1 MLTPPIT
8 QQDDKILMSID
19 SNQRLPSRVTNSQTS
34 NGQAVPH
41 PSTIYPEELLTPSN
55 GLNLKE
61 FIGIISRRK
70 WLVATTVILTLLAV
84 ILITL
89 MIKPV
94 YRANSTIQIERNAAG
109 ISSGTLQSVE
119 SRSDKDFHETQRQL
133 LQSKTLARRVINQL
147 GLDAKDTSFG
157 VIASIKNALG
167 MQQVNQSSAERTEA
181 LFLDNLTVQPVSNSQ
196 LVQINYDSTD
206 PKLAADISNAI
217 AKTFVRMNL
226 EKRFNV
232 ATYSTEFLTEQ
243 TKEVR
248 ETLERSEQ
256 ALNDYAREHG
266 IVQDSEGENTDTQS
280 LKSLGQELVIAQRDR
295 IQAEALLA
303 QAQSTDSQDPST
315 IAILSTDPKLQDK
328 GTQLVQLIAERN
340 ALIQKS
346 SSGTS
351 RAIRRLDGR
360 VNSLRAEINASA
372 STVIATLKIKA
383 ESAARRQ
390 ELIKQ
395 QLSSLKNTAITTQG
409 ESIRYNTLLREV
421 ESNRVIYTELLQKYK
436 SAKVAGE
443 NGTNNITIIDK
454 AGVPYEKYKPRLRNN
469 LAFGLLLGLML
480 GMGAAFLREFMDDT
494 LKSSD
499 ELERVTGLPVLGLLP
514 NLKNHSYE
522 QVALLA
528 HMEPRAP
535 LAEAIRSLRTSLKFS
550 TQYGAPRV
558 TFITSSNPSEGKS
571 SIALNLAT
579 AYAQVGGKV
588 LLIDA
593 DLRNPSIHQ
602 LLKLDNLEG
611 LTNYLAGAGEA
622 ESISRPCLIKQ
633 LRVITSGPIPPDP
646 VELLSGKRMQALLD
660 ASAEE
665 FDHIIIDG
673 PPVIGLADALVLS
686 NLADATIL
694 SVQAGKTRK
703 ASLLASL
710 KRLERTSGNIIGTLL
725 SRVDQSSNPEYSEDS
740 YYTYTSDTKYKN
752 SNS

>member
-1 MLTPPIT
+1 
-8 QQDDKILMSID
+8 MSID
-19 SNQRLPSRVTNSQTS
+19 SNQRLPSRVPNNQPL
-34 NGQAVPH
+34 NGQVAPH
-41 PSTIYPEELLTPSN
+41 PSTIYPEELLAPSN
-55 GLNLKE
+55 GLNLKD
-61 FIGIISRRK
+61 FIGILSRRK
-70 WLVATTVILTLLAV
+70 WLVAITVLLTLLAV

-109 ISSGTLQSVE
+109 LSSTNGMFQSVE

-133 LQSKTLARRVINQL
+133 IQSKTLARRVINQL

-157 VIASIKNALG
+157 VIASIKGALG
-167 MQQVNQSSAERTEA
+167 ASQENQSSKERTEA

-206 PKLAADISNAI
+206 PKLAADIANAI
-217 AKTFVRMNL
+217 SKTFVRMNL

-232 ATYSTEFLTEQ
+232 ATFSKEFLTEQ
-243 TKEVR
+243 TQEVR
-248 ETLERSEQ
+248 ATLERSEQ
-256 ALNDYAREHG
+256 ALNAYAREYG

-280 LKSLGQELVIAQRDR
+280 LKSLSQELVSAQRDR
-295 IQAEALLA
+295 IQAQALLA
-303 QAQSTDSQDPST
+303 QAEGTDSQDPST
-315 IAILSTDPKLQDK
+315 IAILSKDPKMQDK
-328 GTQLVQLIAERN
+328 GTQLLQLVAERN
-340 ALIQKS
+340 ALIKKS

-351 RAIRRLDGR
+351 RAIRRLESQVTR
-360 VNSLRAEINASA
+360 LRAEINAHA
-372 STVIATLKIKA
+372 STVIATLRVEA
-383 ESAARRQ
+383 ESANKRQ
-390 ELIKQ
+390 ELIKT
-395 QLSSLKNTAITTQG
+395 QLTALKNTAITTAG
-409 ESIRYNTLLREV
+409 DSIRYNTLKREV
-421 ESNRVIYTELLQKYK
+421 ESNRTIYKELLQQYK
-436 SAKVAGE
+436 NAKVNGE

-499 ELERVTGLPVLGLLP
+499 ELERITGLPVLGLLP
-514 NLKNHSYE
+514 NIKNQSDD

-528 HMEPRAP
+528 HMEPRSP

-593 DLRNPSIHQ
+593 DLRNPSLHH

-622 ESISRPCLIKQ
+622 ENISRPCLIKQ

-660 ASAEE
+660 ASTEE

-703 ASLLASL
+703 ASLLATL

-740 YYTYTSDTKYKN
+740 YYTYTNSTKYNN

>member
-1 MLTPPIT
+1 
-8 QQDDKILMSID
+8 MSID
-19 SNQRLPSRVTNSQTS
+19 SNQRLPSRVSNNQLP
-34 NGQAVPH
+34 NGQVVPH
-41 PSTIYPEELLTPSN
+41 PSTIYPEELLTPSG
-55 GLNLKE
+55 GLNLKD
-61 FIGIISRRK
+61 FIGILSRRK
-70 WLVATTVILTLLAV
+70 WLVATTVLLTLLAV

-94 YRANSTIQIERNAAG
+94 YRASSTIQIERNAAG
-109 ISSGTLQSVE
+109 LSSTNGMLQSVE

-133 LQSKTLARRVINQL
+133 IQSKTLARRVINQL

-167 MQQVNQSSAERTEA
+167 VTPQADQSSKERTEA

-217 AKTFVRMNL
+217 AKTFVRTNL

-248 ETLERSEQ
+248 EALERSEQ
-256 ALNDYAREHG
+256 ALNAYALKHG
-266 IVQDSEGENTDTQS
+266 IIQDNEGESTDTDS
-280 LKSLGQELVIAQRDR
+280 LKSLSQILVGAQRDR

-303 QAQSTDSQDPST
+303 QAQNTDSQDPST
-315 IAILSTDPKLQDK
+315 IAILSSDPKMQDK
-328 GTQLVQLIAERN
+328 GTLLVQLVAERN

-351 RAIRRLDGR
+351 RAIRRLDSR
-360 VNSLRAEINASA
+360 ITKLRAEINASA

-383 ESAARRQ
+383 ESAATQQ
-390 ELIKQ
+390 ELIEK
-395 QLSSLKNTAITTQG
+395 QLSALKSTAINSQG
-409 ESIRYNTLLREV
+409 DNIRYNTLKREV
-421 ESNRVIYTELLQKYK
+421 ESNRIIYTELLGQYK

-454 AGVPYEKYKPRLRNN
+454 AGVPYDKHKPRLRNN

-499 ELERVTGLPVLGLLP
+499 ELERITGLPVLGLLP
-514 NLKNHSYE
+514 NVKS
-522 QVALLA
+522 QSDDQIALLA
-528 HMEPRAP
+528 HVEPRSP

-593 DLRNPSIHQ
+593 DLRNPSIHH

-622 ESISRPCLIKQ
+622 ENISRPCLIKQ

-660 ASAEE
+660 GSAEE

-703 ASLLASL
+703 ASLLATL

-740 YYTYTSDTKYKN
+740 YYTYTSSTKYNN
-752 SNS
+752 SNT

>member
-1 MLTPPIT
+1 
-8 QQDDKILMSID
+8 MSID
-19 SNQRLPSRVTNSQTS
+19 SNQRLPSRVSSS
-34 NGQAVPH
+34 NASPTAPH
-41 PSTIYPEELLTPSN
+41 PSTIYPEELLAPSN

-61 FIGIISRRK
+61 FIGILSRRK
-70 WLVATTVILTLLAV
+70 WLVVTTVLCTLLAV

-109 ISSGTLQSVE
+109 LSSSNLQSVE

-133 LQSKTLARRVINQL
+133 IQSKTLARRVINQL

-167 MQQVNQSSAERTEA
+167 MTPVDRSSAERTEA
-181 LFLDNLTVQPVSNSQ
+181 LFLDNLTVQPISNSQ

-243 TKEVR
+243 IEEVR
-248 ETLERSEQ
+248 EALERSEK

-280 LKSLGQELVIAQRDR
+280 LKSLSQELVIAQRDR

-303 QAQSTDSQDPST
+303 QAQDTNSQDPST
-315 IAILSTDPKLQDK
+315 IAILSNDPALQDK
-328 GTQLVQLIAERN
+328 GTQLVQAIAQRN
-340 ALIQKS
+340 DLIQKS

-351 RAIRRLDGR
+351 RAIRRLDTTVR
-360 VNSLRAEINASA
+360 NLRAEINAKA
-372 STVIATLKIKA
+372 STVIATLKIQA
-383 ESAARRQ
+383 ESALKRQ
-390 ELIKQ
+390 ELIEQ
-395 QLSSLKNTAITTQG
+395 QLNSLKTTTISAQG
-409 ESIRYNTLLREV
+409 DSIRYNTLQREV
-421 ESNRVIYTELLQKYK
+421 ESNQVIYTELLQQYK

-454 AGVPYEKYKPRLRNN
+454 AGVPYEKHKPRLRNN
-469 LAFGLLLGLML
+469 VAFGLLLGLML

-499 ELERVTGLPVLGLLP
+499 ELERITALPVLGLLP

-528 HMEPRAP
+528 HMEPRSP

-611 LTNYLAGAGEA
+611 LTNYLAGAGDA
-622 ESISRPCLIKQ
+622 ENISRPCLIKQ

-660 ASAEE
+660 AASEE

-703 ASLLASL
+703 ASLIATL

-740 YYTYTSDTKYKN
+740 YYTYTNDSKYKN
-752 SNS
+752 SNT